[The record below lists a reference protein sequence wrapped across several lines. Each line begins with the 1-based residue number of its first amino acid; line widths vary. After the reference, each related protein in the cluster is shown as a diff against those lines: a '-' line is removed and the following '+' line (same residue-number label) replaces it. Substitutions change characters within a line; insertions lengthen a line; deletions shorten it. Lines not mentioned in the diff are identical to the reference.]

1 MSCLA
6 RFVRPGPSQLDAH
19 FLLTPYGAT
28 THTTDA
34 CFVDCTSWPTSMTI
48 IKERN
53 ATIYKRL
60 LWCTNIDEEEETNK
74 IAAKERALQ
83 IITSADKKTTTCLFI
98 WTLNMAYIIYVGGW
112 RHCAREKIQMMLLL
126 ISSSARIC

>member
-28 THTTDA
+28 THTTDS
-34 CFVDCTSWPTSMTI
+34 CFVDCTSWLTSMSV

-53 ATIYKRL
+53 AIYKRL
-60 LWCTNIDEEEETNK
+60 LWYTNIDEEDDEERTNK
-74 IAAKERALQ
+74 IAGKERA
-83 IITSADKKTTTCLFI
+83 
-98 WTLNMAYIIYVGGW
+98 M
-112 RHCAREKIQMMLLL
+112 
-126 ISSSARIC
+126 